1 MGRVN
6 SSRNEIV
13 KKIMFVSLI
22 ILLLIMP
29 VFTLKPFKNRAISAK
44 MQETCM
50 HSVSSIG
57 DDLNDNATTITTNAK
72 SGDVVI
78 ESTTGRIMSGRN
90 YDVKLPMA
98 STTKVVTA
106 AIAVNSGKLDNV
118 VTIPKEAC
126 GVEGSSIYL
135 REGEKLTLRDLVYG
149 LMLRSGNDAAEA
161 IALYL
166 GGSIEGFAAMMNDY
180 ARNVG
185 AVNTNFVNPHGL
197 HDDNHYTT
205 AYDLAI
211 MTAKALENDEFRK
224 IVSCKSYKIESE
236 GQETRYIANKNKM
249 LSMYDGAIGVKT
261 GYTKV
266 AGRCLV
272 SAAER
277 DGVVAISVVL
287 NEPDMWGK
295 SIINL
300 DYAFNNCNRIR
311 LGEADKVIG
320 NYHIAKQNKTIHYGL
335 KENADYVA
343 FDKNTDLSYEI
354 SIDEKEA
361 KKAKIGGCVGKIC
374 FYAQKHLI
382 FERKLYTI
390 DIDEIKA

>member
-6 SSRNEIV
+6 TSRNETV
-13 KKIMFVSLI
+13 KKMILFIVLSLVI
-22 ILLLIMP
+22 AMP
-29 VFTLKPFKNRAISAK
+29 IFCLKPFKNRTISANT
-44 MQETCM
+44 QEN
-50 HSVSSIG
+50 SVI
-57 DDLNDNATTITTNAK
+57 LKDNYSLTNHASPTTNAK
-72 SGDVVI
+72 TGNVVI
-78 ESTTGRIMSGRN
+78 EATTGRIMSGSN

-98 STTKVVTA
+98 STTKVITA
-106 AIAVNSGKLDNV
+106 AIAVNSGKLDDI

-126 GVEGSSIYL
+126 GIEGSSIYL

-166 GGSIEGFAAMMNDY
+166 GGSIESFATMMNEY
-180 ARNVG
+180 ARSVG
-185 AVNTNFVNPHGL
+185 ANSTNFVNPHGL

-211 MTAKALENDEFRK
+211 MTAKALENDEYRK
-224 IVSCKSYKIESE
+224 IVSSKNYKIESD
-236 GQETRYIANKNKM
+236 GHETRYIANKNKM
-249 LSMYDGAIGVKT
+249 LNMYDGAIGVKT

-277 DGVVAISVVL
+277 DGVRAISVVL
-287 NEPDMWGK
+287 NEPNMWEK
-295 SIINL
+295 SIDNL
-300 DYAFNNCNRIR
+300 DFAFNNCRRIR
-311 LGEADKVIG
+311 LAEADKIVG
-320 NYHIAKQNKTIHYGL
+320 NYHIAKQNKTIFYGL
-335 KENADYVA
+335 KENADYID
-343 FDKNTDLSYEI
+343 FDKNTDLNYEI
-354 SIDEKEA
+354 VIDETEV

-382 FERKLYTI
+382 FERKIYTI
-390 DIDEIKA
+390 EIEEIKA